1 MFLYEYKMERGI
13 AMDSRVESYFEDI
26 KGKKIAFLGI
36 GGSNLPLAKI
46 FRQKGAI
53 VFACDK
59 REKEQLGKTGEE
71 LEQMGIALNLG
82 EHYLEQ
88 LDVDVMFRTPGMRFH
103 TKELEQAR
111 EKGIIVT
118 SEMEVFFDLCPCPIY
133 AVTGSD
139 GKTTTTTIISEF
151 LKAAGKRVHLGG
163 NIGTPLLPEIEQ
175 IDKNDVAVVELSSF
189 QLISMRRSPK
199 VAVVTNLSPNHL
211 DMHKDMD
218 EYVQAKRNLVL
229 HQTAASKTVLNAENQ
244 LTMSFASDVRG
255 QLFTFSSAKP
265 CKYGAY
271 LRQDGMMV
279 MSEGE
284 TQTEVLHSSEIK
296 IPGKHNVENYL

>member
-1 MFLYEYKMERGI
+1 
-13 AMDSRVESYFEDI
+13 
-26 KGKKIAFLGI
+26 
-36 GGSNLPLAKI
+36 
-46 FRQKGAI
+46 
-53 VFACDK
+53 
-59 REKEQLGKTGEE
+59 
-71 LEQMGIALNLG
+71 
-82 EHYLEQ
+82 
-88 LDVDVMFRTPGMRFH
+88 MRFH
-103 TKELEQAR
+103 TKKSWNRQEK
-111 EKGIIVT
+111 KGIVVT

-151 LKAAGKRVHLGG
+151 LKAAGKRIHLGG

-175 IDKNDVAVVELSSF
+175 IDTNDVAVVELSSF

-255 QLFTFSSAKP
+255 TI
-265 CKYGAY
+265 
-271 LRQDGMMV
+271 V
-279 MSEGE
+279 H
-284 TQTEVLHSSEIK
+284 V
-296 IPGKHNVENYL
+296 

>member
-1 MFLYEYKMERGI
+1 M
-13 AMDSRVESYFEDI
+13 S
-26 KGKKIAFLGI
+26 
-36 GGSNLPLAKI
+36 LPD
-46 FRQKGAI
+46 F
-53 VFACDK
+53 
-59 REKEQLGKTGEE
+59 
-71 LEQMGIALNLG
+71 
-82 EHYLEQ
+82 
-88 LDVDVMFRTPGMRFH
+88 
-103 TKELEQAR
+103 
-111 EKGIIVT
+111 
-118 SEMEVFFDLCPCPIY
+118 Y

-139 GKTTTTTIISEF
+139 GKPQPQLLFPRIYKTNRQT
-151 LKAAGKRVHLGG
+151 RVHLGG

-175 IDKNDVAVVELSSF
+175 IDKNDVAVVELSGF

-255 QLFTFSSAKP
+255 QLFTFSSANS

-271 LRQDGMMV
+271 LRQDGMIV
-279 MSEGE
+279 MSEGN
-284 TQTEVLHSSEIK
+284 TNRSTAQQ
-296 IPGKHNVENYL
+296 

>member
-1 MFLYEYKMERGI
+1 MFLYEYKMKRGM

-46 FRQKGAI
+46 FCQKGAI

-71 LEQMGIALNLG
+71 LEQMGITLKLG
-82 EHYLEQ
+82 DHYLEH
-88 LDVDVMFRTPGMRFH
+88 LDVDIMFRTPGMRFH

-111 EKGIIVT
+111 EKGIVVT

-151 LKAAGKRVHLGG
+151 IKQTGKRVHLGG

-255 QLFTFSSAKP
+255 QLFTVYA
-265 CKYGAY
+265 CKFMQIWSIFKTGWNDCHVRRGNTNRSTA
-271 LRQDGMMV
+271 Q
-279 MSEGE
+279 
-284 TQTEVLHSSEIK
+284 Q
-296 IPGKHNVENYL
+296 